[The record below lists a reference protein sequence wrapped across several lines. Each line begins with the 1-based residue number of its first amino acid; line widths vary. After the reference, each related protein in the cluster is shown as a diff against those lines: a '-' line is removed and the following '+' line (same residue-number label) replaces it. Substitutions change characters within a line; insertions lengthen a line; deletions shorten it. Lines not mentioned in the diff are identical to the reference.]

1 MQSLQIIIYQTV
13 MTSVISLCLAITMLV
28 FMCTDST
35 PEENEY
41 GKSPKYDPEYEDN
54 Y

>member
-1 MQSLQIIIYQTV
+1 

-41 GKSPKYDPEYEDN
+41 GKSPKYDPEYEDD